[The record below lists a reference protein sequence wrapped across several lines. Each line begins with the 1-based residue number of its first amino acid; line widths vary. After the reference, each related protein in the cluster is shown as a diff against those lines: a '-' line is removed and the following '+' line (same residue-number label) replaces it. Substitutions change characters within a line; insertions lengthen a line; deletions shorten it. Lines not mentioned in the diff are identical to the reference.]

1 VELNSTYTFDLDAQD
16 VEHSFSFARFHSPST
31 VFYYLISPLPQ
42 NSKKSARNG
51 KLERRRKRHSV
62 KLPRSVSVLPLLKL
76 LRRTR
81 LMPPVLPIPRRLNLL
96 LTLAVSALSCR
107 QLVTN
112 LPTAKYRGS
121 MAVPAAWCIR
131 VMARWPI
138 LQTTLTPRMDKAG
151 RCISNVSSQSFVI
164 IALWGPSHEEMHKKE
179 KKERKKKKLIPCQH
193 AGRQYGKTFQR
204 GPWIYCTRD
213 NS

>member
-1 VELNSTYTFDLDAQD
+1 MKLNSTYLAKFDAQD
-16 VEHSFSFARFHSPST
+16 DEHFVSFARFHSPSV
-31 VFYYLISPLPQ
+31 VFYYLTFPLPQ

-51 KLERRRKRHSV
+51 KLERRKKKPSA
-62 KLPRSVSVLPLLKL
+62 KLLRSVNVLPPLRL

-81 LMPPVLPIPRRLNLL
+81 LMPPVLLIPRRLSLL
-96 LTLAVSALSCR
+96 RTPAVSALSCR
-107 QLVTN
+107 QLATN

-121 MAVPAAWCIR
+121 TAVPVAWCIR

-164 IALWGPSHEEMHKKE
+164 IALSGPNHEEMHKKRRRGRKIKSLVNMPE
-179 KKERKKKKLIPCQH
+179 GRKE
-193 AGRQYGKTFQR
+193 R
-204 GPWIYCTRD
+204 GPWIYCSRD